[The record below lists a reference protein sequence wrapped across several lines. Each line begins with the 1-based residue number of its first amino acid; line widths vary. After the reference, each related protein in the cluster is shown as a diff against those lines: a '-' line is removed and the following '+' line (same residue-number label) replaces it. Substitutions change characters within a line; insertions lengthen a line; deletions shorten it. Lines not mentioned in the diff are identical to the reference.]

1 MTEGTVKFFNSEKQF
16 GFINGDDGKSYFVHA
31 TQLEPGTRITEGDR
45 VSFTPANGERGP
57 KAERVAK
64 LTPHA
69 KKPAAVQ
76 EEETEEAE
84 EAEDAKEVKEDEEEI
99 DEESG
104 EPRDDESEEADEEK
118 IGEDEGSPE

>member
-16 GFINGDDGKSYFVHA
+16 GFISGDDGKSYFVHA

-45 VSFTPANGERGP
+45 VSFIPAHGERGP
-57 KAERVAK
+57 KAEKVAK

-76 EEETEEAE
+76 EEEAEEAE
-84 EAEDAKEVKEDEEEI
+84 EAAEEEEEEEREEALA
-99 DEESG
+99 DEDSEES
-104 EPRDDESEEADEEK
+104 DEEK